1 MARIAGVDLPRGKRI
16 EVALTYIYGIGHT
29 RAGEILDSCG
39 VDPDRR
45 TQDLGDE
52 EINLLRRQIEG
63 HYKVEG
69 ALRTE
74 VSMNIKRLM
83 DIGCY
88 RGLRHRRGLPVRGQ
102 RTHTNARTH
111 KGSRRPIAGKKRAPK
126 K

>member
-16 EVALTYIYGIGHT
+16 EIALTYIYGIGRT
-29 RAGEILDSCG
+29 RAGEILTACE
-39 VDPDRR
+39 VDPNRR
-45 TQDLGDE
+45 AQDLTDE
-52 EINLLRRQIEG
+52 EINSLRKQIEG
-63 HYKVEG
+63 DYKVEG

-74 VSMNIKRLM
+74 ISMNIKRLM
-83 DIGCY
+83 DIGSY

-111 KGSRRPIAGKKRAPK
+111 KGSRRPIAGKKKAPK

>member
-16 EVALTYIYGIGHT
+16 EIALTYIYGIGRS
-29 RAGEILDSCG
+29 RANKILAATGVNPDS
-39 VDPDRR
+39 R
-45 TQDLGDE
+45 TQDLSDE
-52 EINLLRRQIEG
+52 DVNRIRREIESKF
-63 HYKVEG
+63 KVEG
-69 ALRTE
+69 ALRSET
-74 VSMNIKRLM
+74 SMNVKRLM

-111 KGSRRPIAGKKRAPK
+111 KGSRRAIAGKKKAPK